1 MRSLTPRQ
9 WTGIA
14 LTVVALPALTVAVWP
29 LLVFLRELFPSGVSV
44 GRGLVIASLV
54 VIVAVAANLIRT
66 RKQTSFRL
74 WSLILTAWVVAIG
87 AVAGMV
93 VLIWLVLG
101 TPGLDLPTALSPKAL
116 DAIGTRAFAVV
127 AGLGGVALL
136 VIHYRRQ
143 RTTEADAD
151 RAERA
156 AAREVTKLF
165 NERFTTAYTEL
176 GSEHA
181 AVRLGAVYALAHLID
196 DAPSEEEAQM
206 VIDVLCAYLRMPYE
220 PRPDEP
226 SGQSDQSGLPTTA
239 VDLGQLRGIEPDVQR
254 EKQQEAK
261 EEHQRKVLEF
271 EASQQVRH
279 TIIRI
284 IGNRLREDTC
294 WRGKNYDFTGVVF
307 DGGDLTGAHFS
318 GGTVSFDGARFSGGT
333 MTFAMAQFSGGK
345 VSFDDAW
352 FSGGKVSFDDAWFSG
367 GKVSFDDARFSGGK
381 VSFDGAQFSN
391 RMVTFIGAQLS
402 GGKVSFDDAQFSGGT
417 MAFAKAQFSGGE
429 VSFIEAQFSGGEVS
443 FGRARF
449 SGGKVSFAKAQF
461 SGGKVS
467 FAGAQFSG
475 GKVSFTRAE
484 FKRGAVFFD
493 GARFSGGTMAFAG
506 ARFSGGKVSFIEAQ
520 FSGGTMTFARAQFSG
535 GTMHFIGARFSGG
548 TTTFTKADFNDGKV
562 DFGWAGF
569 LGDLDDFKRARGACP
584 AGLRKARE
592 QATPGVLLYP
602 AAWEHRSGDETS
614 ASEATTSSGS

>member
-29 LLVFLRELFPSGVSV
+29 LLVFLRELFPSGISV

-54 VIVAVAANLIRT
+54 IIVAVAANLIRT
-66 RKQTSFRL
+66 RKQTSFQL

-93 VLIWLVLG
+93 MLIWLMLG

-165 NERFTTAYTEL
+165 NERFTIAYTEL

-181 AVRLGAVYALAHLID
+181 AVRLGAVYALAHLTD
-196 DAPSEEEAQM
+196 DAPSEDEAQM

-220 PRPDEP
+220 PHPDEP
-226 SGQSDQSGLPTTA
+226 SGQPDQSGLPTTA
-239 VDLGQLRGIEPDVQR
+239 VDLGRLRSIEPDIPY

-261 EEHQRKVLEF
+261 EEHRRRVLEF

-284 IGNRLREDTC
+284 IGNRLREDTR

-307 DGGDLTGAHFS
+307 DGGDLTGACFTGGMVDFSRAEFRDGMVDFSQAVFMGRKVDFTGVKFS
-318 GGTVSFDGARFSGGT
+318 GGAVNFAGARFIGGSMLFSRAGFSGGKMDFAGARFIGGKVDFTRVKFSGGAMLFSGARFSGGRVYFT
-333 MTFAMAQFSGGK
+333 GAEFSGGAMIFAGAGFIGGSVHFAGAEFIDGSMVFARAGFSAGSVNFSGVRFSGGAVDFARAEFSGGK
-345 VSFDDAW
+345 VDFTAAE
-352 FSGGKVSFDDAWFSG
+352 FSGGAMNFTGAEFSG
-367 GKVSFDDARFSGGK
+367 GAMIFARAGFIGGSVHFTKARFSGGK
-381 VSFDGAQFSN
+381 V
-391 RMVTFIGAQLS
+391 
-402 GGKVSFDDAQFSGGT
+402 
-417 MAFAKAQFSGGE
+417 
-429 VSFIEAQFSGGEVS
+429 
-443 FGRARF
+443 
-449 SGGKVSFAKAQF
+449 
-461 SGGKVS
+461 
-467 FAGAQFSG
+467 
-475 GKVSFTRAE
+475 
-484 FKRGAVFFD
+484 
-493 GARFSGGTMAFAG
+493 
-506 ARFSGGKVSFIEAQ
+506 
-520 FSGGTMTFARAQFSG
+520 
-535 GTMHFIGARFSGG
+535 
-548 TTTFTKADFNDGKV
+548 
-562 DFGWAGF
+562 DFGWGGF
-569 LGDLDDFKRARGACP
+569 VGDLGDFKRARGVCP
-584 AGLRKARE
+584 AGLREARE

-602 AAWEHRSGDETS
+602 AAWEHRSGEETS
-614 ASEATTSSGS
+614 ASESTTSSGPR